1 MEFSTGQPLAE
12 YNRIYKETDQL
23 YHGLALR
30 MGLADSELV
39 ILYTLA
45 LSGDGC
51 LQRDIVGNACL
62 SKQTVNSAT
71 RRMVRQG
78 LLLARAERAAI
89 DALTEEELQTYLA
102 LSRKLLE
109 QLRRTTAGL

>member
-23 YHGLALR
+23 YHNLALR

-45 LSGDGC
+45 LWSGRGGPPGAR
-51 LQRDIVGNACL
+51 LGETSLISY
-62 SKQTVNSAT
+62 SK
-71 RRMVRQG
+71 
-78 LLLARAERAAI
+78 RAQVLI
-89 DALTEEELQTYLA
+89 ISPISYFVKPD
-102 LSRKLLE
+102 LSRDKTKKSLGKK
-109 QLRRTTAGL
+109 RRIS